1 MGSVGCETKPGL
13 ENEMRRVQRE
23 VSNIIEFEGRRFL
36 MKYGR
41 DVYMSVQSRS
51 GEYHFRRVP
60 HTYTRII
67 EAVRALAR
75 PAAATE

>member
-1 MGSVGCETKPGL
+1 MPRQGKNKET
-13 ENEMRRVQRE
+13 
-23 VSNIIEFEGRRFL
+23 IEFEGRRFL
-36 MKYGR
+36 VKYGR

-67 EAVRALAR
+67 EAVRALAC
-75 PAAATE
+75 PATE